1 MLSLLAT
8 CHHGYTIRAPR
19 SRLPTLRMAAAG
31 ADLEGGQNEERNA
44 ALSALKR
51 SFLASADDRPTA
63 YDDATRLGLYLDV
76 PVCRWGFNILPH
88 HRTTLNV
95 FQAQYTLAFEKLLAT
110 PQPWLY
116 AHILLPG
123 GVDNLAD
130 PEFALAAPDS
140 KAPAHGTLMQI
151 VAVQREADSRLTLLV
166 QGLARVEVWGWC

>member
-1 MLSLLAT
+1 M
-8 CHHGYTIRAPR
+8 
-19 SRLPTLRMAAAG
+19 PTLRMAAAG

-51 SFLASADDRPTA
+51 SFLASTDDRPTA

-166 QGLARVEVWGWC
+166 QGLARA